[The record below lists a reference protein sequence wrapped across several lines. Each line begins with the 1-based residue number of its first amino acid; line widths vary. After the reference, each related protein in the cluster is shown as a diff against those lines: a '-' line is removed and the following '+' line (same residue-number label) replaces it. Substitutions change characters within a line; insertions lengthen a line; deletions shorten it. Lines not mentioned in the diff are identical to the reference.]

1 MNALSRPGNTDEKQ
15 EGEVRTPMTT
25 ELSASFAGGAYAAAT
40 ARRALGGLG
49 DLVSHRRL
57 DDIALLVS
65 ELVTNSVRHGGAD
78 EDDRLEL
85 SAHRDG
91 DRLRIEVADRGP
103 GFDPGPAL
111 RRADDEIGGWG
122 LILVER
128 LADRWGVDRD
138 DDATVVW
145 FELSVPG
152 RARRGGAPARQPV
165 LNAAALA

>member
-1 MNALSRPGNTDEKQ
+1 MEAEVD
-15 EGEVRTPMTT
+15 VRTSMTT
-25 ELSASFAGGAYAAAT
+25 ELSASVAGGPYAAAA

-78 EDDRLEL
+78 EDARLEL
-85 SAHRDG
+85 AAYRDG

-103 GFDPGPAL
+103 GFDPA
-111 RRADDEIGGWG
+111 RAPRLDDDDVGGWG
-122 LILVER
+122 LVLVER
-128 LADRWGVDRD
+128 LADRWGVDCSG
-138 DDATVVW
+138 DATVVW

-165 LNAAALA
+165 LNALALA